1 MGKHKFKLSDLIP
14 NSWLYKLKDMNKPP
28 KNHNSFTN
36 KRNQPKLQA
45 ISTPKPLPLPNSQ
58 SYLPNR
64 ASVYLSTKERD
75 DVDKFPVKINPKAID
90 IHFPTETSK
99 KINQNP
105 RKLLMQPPVAST
117 PILSPPYDRDVYTEE
132 DKLNNFDM
140 LSEIQAS
147 PEIKLRPIKTK
158 GLERD
163 AFGDPPSSPRLR
175 SRRLR
180 VYQTRN
186 PLVKGFVVVKS
197 SVNPL
202 MDFRESVM
210 EMIEENGIREA
221 KDFEELLACYLVLNS
236 SEYHAVIIKV
246 FKQIWVDLGF
256 H

>member
-1 MGKHKFKLSDLIP
+1 MGKHRFKLSDLIP
-14 NSWLYKLKDMNKPP
+14 NSWLYKLKDMNKAP

-64 ASVYLSTKERD
+64 ASCYLSTKERD
-75 DVDKFPVKINPKAID
+75 DKFPVKINPKAID

-117 PILSPPYDRDVYTEE
+117 PISPPYDRDVYTEE
-132 DKLNNFDM
+132 DKSKNFDM
-140 LSEIQAS
+140 LSEFEAS

-163 AFGDPPSSPRLR
+163 SFGDPPSSPRLR

-210 EMIEENGIREA
+210 EMIAENGICEA
-221 KDFEELLACYLVLNS
+221 KDFEELLACYLGLNS

-246 FKQIWVDLGF
+246 FKQIWVDVGF